1 MVGTS
6 RRDVHS
12 RLNPQLVSK
21 PKPGKF
27 HPNSDV
33 AGGGRSD
40 KQKTGGKLPPVV
52 LEMSDFAD

>member
-1 MVGTS
+1 MS
-6 RRDVHS
+6 SCSKKLFLRAMSWR
-12 RLNPQLVSK
+12 LVSK

-33 AGGGRSD
+33 AGGGKAD
-40 KQKTGGKLPPVV
+40 KQKTGEQLPPVV

>member
-1 MVGTS
+1 MS
-6 RRDVHS
+6 WR
-12 RLNPQLVSK
+12 LVSK

-33 AGGGRSD
+33 AGGGKAD
-40 KQKTGGKLPPVV
+40 KQKTGEQLPPVV